1 MKTINKIFSLL
12 LLFTV
17 AVISGCSRD
26 YDAPPLNEPLYEGDE
41 ANITIN
47 ELKEKY
53 KEVLQ
58 GDAKQIDFDFIL
70 KARIISSDDEG
81 NVYKQMYV
89 QDATSGL
96 NIQIDQSNISK
107 VYPLG
112 QEVYLQIKGLY
123 MGSYNGVMQLA
134 AAPLDPEKPNNTSRI
149 SFEKFKTLAFKDKW
163 PAPDKVTPTVTS
175 ISDLKDEMVCT
186 LITLKDVSFVGG
198 GELSYAEVGN
208 DAPNASDRTLK
219 DKKGSSIT
227 VRTSKYAT
235 FAADVLP
242 SGTGEVTAI
251 LGKFRDTWQLT
262 INSVKDVKSFDGEE
276 PSNPNPEPEPGEEAN
291 TTIADFIA
299 KYSGATESDPIHI
312 DEDIKIGGIV
322 TSDNNPGNIFSKF
335 YIQDK
340 TGAITIVADNNV
352 INDKLKAGF
361 EVVINARGLDAVVYA
376 KVLEVG
382 YKDGYNNRI
391 PKEKFDQ
398 FVKLKSTD
406 IALVQPKVISISDI
420 KDSDLKTLIQLDG
433 VSFEDAGLPFVNSGD
448 KNTNRNIIDAQG
460 NKIILRTSD
469 HANFK
474 DEKLPAGKGTV
485 LALLDRHLDSWQ
497 LFLRDIN
504 DVKNFDGTTPDP
516 IEPEQPTGDFYYKE
530 TFGTKEYANKER
542 PFIKDFKDSDN
553 EGKVILSDQYGTVN
567 IRTYDK
573 NSHAFFGGNK
583 NGELAISKIDL
594 SKGKGKKLVLSYKM
608 AASLYLSKEDKES
621 GKDLIANLNAITV
634 SCNGKEL
641 PVPSKEVSFKNGDD
655 NKFYTIEIDA
665 EIPAEKD
672 VTLVFTSLAEKN
684 KTGFRIDDITISEK
698 K

>member
-163 PAPDKVTPTVTS
+163 PAPDKVIPTVTS

-262 INSVKDVKSFDGEE
+262 INSVKDVKSFEGEE
-276 PSNPNPEPEPGEEAN
+276 P
-291 TTIADFIA
+291 
-299 KYSGATESDPIHI
+299 
-312 DEDIKIGGIV
+312 
-322 TSDNNPGNIFSKF
+322 GN
-335 YIQDK
+335 
-340 TGAITIVADNNV
+340 
-352 INDKLKAGF
+352 
-361 EVVINARGLDAVVYA
+361 
-376 KVLEVG
+376 
-382 YKDGYNNRI
+382 
-391 PKEKFDQ
+391 
-398 FVKLKSTD
+398 
-406 IALVQPKVISISDI
+406 
-420 KDSDLKTLIQLDG
+420 
-433 VSFEDAGLPFVNSGD
+433 
-448 KNTNRNIIDAQG
+448 
-460 NKIILRTSD
+460 
-469 HANFK
+469 
-474 DEKLPAGKGTV
+474 
-485 LALLDRHLDSWQ
+485 
-497 LFLRDIN
+497 
-504 DVKNFDGTTPDP
+504 PDP

-553 EGKVILSDQYGTVN
+553 EGKVVLSDQYGTVN
-567 IRTYDK
+567 IRTYEK

-594 SKGKGKKLVLSYKM
+594 SKGQGKKLALSYKM
-608 AASLYLSKEDKES
+608 AASLFLSKEDKDK